1 MKSIVKQDRPL
12 VSPPTS
18 YKGSFMDDVRK
29 ALCGVGLI
37 NMDNKYGLAN
47 LEKGQPLSPGVRC
60 IPMFHA
66 QNTTSVSTVAGESAP
81 I

>member
-47 LEKGQPLSPGVRC
+47 LEKG
-60 IPMFHA
+60 
-66 QNTTSVSTVAGESAP
+66 
-81 I
+81 